1 MKTAL
6 EYLIKEI
13 AQYDVTINKLPFTFK
28 NICDKA
34 FEMEKHQILL
44 AWENGSLPAFFK
56 EHKCSRDYFE
66 QTYKKHEDETF

>member
-6 EYLIKEI
+6 EYLIEEI

-34 FEMEKHQILL
+34 F
-44 AWENGSLPAFFK
+44 
-56 EHKCSRDYFE
+56 
-66 QTYKKHEDETF
+66 

>member
-1 MKTAL
+1 MQTAI
-6 EYLIKEI
+6 EYLIQEI

-44 AWENGSLPAFFK
+44 AWENGALPGFIK
-56 EHKCSRDYFE
+56 EHKYSKDYFE
-66 QTYKKHEDETF
+66 QTYKKHGHETF